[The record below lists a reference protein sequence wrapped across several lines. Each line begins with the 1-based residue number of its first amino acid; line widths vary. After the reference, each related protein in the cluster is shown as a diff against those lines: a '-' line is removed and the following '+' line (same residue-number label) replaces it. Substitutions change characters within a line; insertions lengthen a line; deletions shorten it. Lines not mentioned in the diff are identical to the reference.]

1 MPPYRTCHSERS
13 EESKGLVWNHYG
25 LVKATYADEKS
36 AAVPGQ
42 RPEAGFKP
50 ASTKQRCDGAHFHG
64 NDRRWGSV
72 SRRGGS
78 RTAPGLRP
86 DSHPLPRLPAY
97 RTVVLRTDAT
107 SGTGRCEPYDES
119 PSSTLEEAGPAA
131 IPVYPALRA
140 GWYPPRGQP
149 CRRYLHGHRPPVV
162 AHRPLLSGAIGR
174 CLGVVPGRA
183 AGAPPRR
190 RRCAGHGPS
199 LRALCRIV
207 LPEKYGPLPRARA
220 SILDMALR
228 ALVTD
233 RVRPARRPPI
243 GGHHRPPRPPA
254 VTLRDARPMR

>member
-1 MPPYRTCHSERS
+1 M
-13 EESKGLVWNHYG
+13 G
-25 LVKATYADEKS
+25 
-36 AAVPGQ
+36 AAAPL
-42 RPEAGFKP
+42 F
-50 ASTKQRCDGAHFHG
+50 
-64 NDRRWGSV
+64 
-72 SRRGGS
+72 RRGGFQT
-78 RTAPGLRP
+78 RLRP
-86 DSHPLPRLPAY
+86 CPIVIPALSRNPGERGRGFPRARERRRGALQAIFVPMTGGGGPYPVGAVREPSLALRSDSHPLPRLPAW

-107 SGTGRCEPYDES
+107 SGTGRCKPYDES

-131 IPVYPALRA
+131 IPVYPGLRA
-140 GWYPPRGQP
+140 GWYPPRGLP

-174 CLGVVPGRA
+174 CLGVVPGCA

-220 SILDMALR
+220 SILDMVLR

-233 RVRPARRPPI
+233 RARPARRPPI
-243 GGHHRPPRPPA
+243 GGHHRPPRPQA
-254 VTLRDARPMR
+254 VTPRDARPMR

>member
-13 EESKGLVWNHYG
+13 EESKGLVRNHYG

-78 RTAPGLRP
+78 RTALACVLTTIPCRASQRIVPLYYVQMLRQAQGDASP
-86 DSHPLPRLPAY
+86 MTRAPAA
-97 RTVVLRTDAT
+97 RWKKRARRQSRFTRPFARGGTLRAASLAAGISTATALRWSRTD
-107 SGTGRCEPYDES
+107 
-119 PSSTLEEAGPAA
+119 PS
-131 IPVYPALRA
+131 
-140 GWYPPRGQP
+140 
-149 CRRYLHGHRPPVV
+149 
-162 AHRPLLSGAIGR
+162 LSGAIGR
-174 CLGVVPGRA
+174 CLGVVPGCA

-233 RVRPARRPPI
+233 RARPARRPPI
-243 GGHHRPPRPPA
+243 GGHHRPPRPQA
-254 VTLRDARPMR
+254 VTPRDAGPMR